1 MSKEREAV
9 DLLFEMYKKYT
20 IDEKEN
26 AEWFDAIIL
35 VKRAI
40 ERGDHNK
47 SLRGLLLSKL
57 VHYSEQVGRF
67 STDDR
72 DEGARTVM
80 ASKQQALLEVLME
93 ADL

>member
-20 IDEKEN
+20 IDEEEN

-47 SLRGLLLSKL
+47 SLCGLLLSKL
-57 VHYSEQVGRF
+57 VHYSEQVGRL
-67 STDDR
+67 SE
-72 DEGARTVM
+72 DEDARTVM

>member
-1 MSKEREAV
+1 MSKELEAI
-9 DLLFEMYKKYT
+9 DYIFEQFSKGKAN
-20 IDEKEN
+20 DKL
-26 AEWFDAIIL
+26 FDAIVV
-35 VKRAI
+35 VKRAL

-67 STDDR
+67 SIDDR
-72 DEGARTVM
+72 DEDARTVM

-93 ADL
+93 ADV